1 MEEKIRNLL
10 EEKNYKILK
19 AELSEMNSSDIADI
33 FSEFNTKEIVTLFRL
48 LKKDVAVELFG

>member
-33 FSEFNTKEIVTLFRL
+33 LSEFNTKEIVKL
-48 LKKDVAVELFG
+48 